1 MAKLIHKLSLIR
13 LIVACFYVSKRIQ
26 RHYKQ
31 LYTVHKRSEAFLQ
44 FRLLKSDTKLE
55 MRAWA
60 YVFLV
65 FATCRRNPRNRLGT
79 IVRSGEQ
86 NRQAKL

>member
-1 MAKLIHKLSLIR
+1 MHTFWAIWLVESHVVWS
-13 LIVACFYVSKRIQ
+13 
-26 RHYKQ
+26 KQ
-31 LYTVHKRSEAFLQ
+31 LYTVYKRSEAFLQ

-55 MRAWA
+55 IRAWA

-65 FATCRRNPRNRLGT
+65 FATCRRNPRNRLWT

>member
-1 MAKLIHKLSLIR
+1 MLLGIETK
-13 LIVACFYVSKRIQ
+13 V
-26 RHYKQ
+26 
-31 LYTVHKRSEAFLQ
+31 

-55 MRAWA
+55 VRAWA
-60 YVFLV
+60 NIFLV
-65 FATCRRNPRNRLGT
+65 FATCRLNLRNWLWT